1 MTVVVAAGFGSA
13 PAILHVAPLSLAI
26 PGLVLEEPFAGRT
39 ILEPVAFPGQ
49 EFDSVEDDRV
59 ENMNGLLKGLPRPTE
74 FNGINPSSIESSSE
88 EAVQGLDSNLCRSCL
103 MGQWSHDIGED
114 LTASVDVGDTFAALL
129 HNGASNG
136 FYPEETR

>member
-1 MTVVVAAGFGSA
+1 M
-13 PAILHVAPLSLAI
+13 
-26 PGLVLEEPFAGRT
+26 
-39 ILEPVAFPGQ
+39 LEPVAFPGQ

-129 HNGASNG
+129 DNGASNG
-136 FYPEETR
+136 FYPEETRKKPGRKPDPGKRKPRENPRECRYLKGF

>member
-1 MTVVVAAGFGSA
+1 M
-13 PAILHVAPLSLAI
+13 
-26 PGLVLEEPFAGRT
+26 
-39 ILEPVAFPGQ
+39 LEPVAFPGQ